1 MLMFQN
7 SRRQVAVQLPRFVPF
22 AALSLVIALAGAAS
36 AQNII
41 STAAGGGVIS
51 SNPALADI
59 PGPTGVVEDASG
71 NKYVAAP
78 TTDYIFQLTPSNTVN
93 TFAGMG
99 FGHYSINGGHN
110 GVATQEP
117 LYGPSGLGVDTH
129 GNVYIADTVNNT
141 IRKVYLNG
149 STYDIVTVAGVRQG
163 CLQQYWPTCDDG
175 APATKAYLL
184 NPQGGAVDPTGN
196 LYIADTGN
204 NVIRFVS
211 AKTGRISLFAGS
223 YNGGSGCPDP
233 QSSCGD
239 GGVATQALLNE
250 PMGVSLDGSNNL
262 YIADSYDNRIRCV
275 LAVVGGCGDV
285 NHTYAVGDII
295 TVAGYGAPCT
305 IYNDGPDNNPP
316 YCGDGGPATQA
327 KIGRP
332 GGVSVSPTG
341 AVMFV
346 ADTRASLV
354 RIISGGTINTFAGMP
369 ESPGFAG
376 DGSAATA
383 AELMN
388 PSGVYLDAS
397 GNVLIADTGN
407 QRIREVNTSGQ
418 INTIMGGG
426 FGGDGAAATSA
437 MLANPYQVALD
448 ANNNF
453 YIADAANNR
462 VRVVNTSPSNPITVA
477 TVTVPPLGI
486 ATIAGNGDVGYSGD
500 GGPATLATMDGPF
513 GVAVDA
519 SGDIFI
525 SDSQNGWVREVN
537 ATTGIISTLSATKPV
552 TLPAALAIDKSG
564 NLFIADPPAQVI
576 WEVSGSTIT
585 QVVGTGQH
593 GYYGDGG
600 PATAAKLDQP
610 TGIAIDANENLYIAD
625 SGNNVIRCVS
635 FNAGGCG
642 NLANQAGYIY
652 AYAYN
657 AAFGFQGDGGPALS
671 AERWD
676 PTEVAVDTR
685 GNLFIGGGQYPVV
698 QRVDVA
704 TGTIITVAGNDKD
717 QPSYGFSGDGGAATF
732 ANLNNMGLIVDT
744 NENLLI
750 ADNGNNRIREVPLIA
765 VAKLSPSSLTFGDQK
780 VNTTSPPQTVTLTNI
795 GADDLV
801 LTSIAITGGAAGDF
815 AQTNNCPA
823 TLTPKLVPP
832 QTCTINVTF
841 TPTRKGTRRA
851 VLTFTDNGY
860 KSPQKV
866 SLTGTGD

>member
-1 MLMFQN
+1 
-7 SRRQVAVQLPRFVPF
+7 
-22 AALSLVIALAGAAS
+22 LVIVFAGAAS
-36 AQNII
+36 AQNKI
-41 STAAGGGVIS
+41 STVAGGGVIN

-117 LYGPSGLGVDTH
+117 LYYSSGLGVDTH
-129 GNVYIADTVNNT
+129 GSVYIADTVNNT

-149 STYDIVTVAGVRQG
+149 KTHDIVTVAGRRQG
-163 CLQQYWPTCDDG
+163 CILQNWPTCNDG
-175 APATKAYLL
+175 APATDAYLA
-184 NPQGGAVDPTGN
+184 NPQGAVVDAAGN

-211 AKTGRISLFAGS
+211 AKTPHRISLFAGS
-223 YNGGSGCPDP
+223 YNNGVACSDP
-233 QSSCGD
+233 IGNPTTVCGD
-239 GGVATQALLNE
+239 GGPATEALLNG

-285 NHTYAVGDII
+285 SHAYAVGDII
-295 TVAGYGAPCT
+295 TVVGFGAPCT
-305 IYNDGPDNNPP
+305 IYNDGPNNNPP

-332 GGVSVSPTG
+332 GGVSVSASG
-341 AVMFV
+341 AVIFV
-346 ADTRASLV
+346 ADTRPSLIRV
-354 RIISGGTINTFAGMP
+354 ISAGTINTFAGMP

-376 DGSAATA
+376 DGGAATA
-383 AELMN
+383 AELTN

-407 QRIREVNTSGQ
+407 QRIREVNVSGQ

-500 GGPATLATMDGPF
+500 TGPATLATMDGPF

-519 SGDIFI
+519 SGDILI

-552 TLPAALAIDKSG
+552 TLPAALAIDTSG

-585 QVVGTGQH
+585 QVVGTGQR
-593 GYYGDGG
+593 GYSGDGG
-600 PATAAKLDQP
+600 PATAAELDEP
-610 TGIAIDANENLYIAD
+610 SGIAIDANENLYIAD

-642 NLANQAGYIY
+642 NASNQAGYIY
-652 AYAYN
+652 TYAYN
-657 AAFGFQGDGGPALS
+657 GGYNFQGDGGLAID

-676 PTEVAVDTR
+676 PTEVAVDAPR
-685 GNLFIGGGQYPVV
+685 GNVCCNLFIGGGQFAVV
-698 QRVDVA
+698 QRVDAA

-717 QPSYGFSGDGGAATF
+717 QPSFGFSGDGGPATI
-732 ANLNNMGLIVDT
+732 ANLNNMGLIVDP

-750 ADNGNNRIREVPLIA
+750 ADNGNNRIREVPLVA

-780 VNTTSPPQTVTLTNI
+780 VKTTSPPQTVTLTDI

-801 LTSIAITGGAAGDF
+801 LSSISITGVAAGDF
-815 AQTNNCPA
+815 AQTNNCPT
-823 TLTPKLVPP
+823 TLTPELVPP
-832 QTCTINVTF
+832 QACTIKVTF
-841 TPTRKGTRRA
+841 TPTRKGRRKA

-860 KSPQKV
+860 KNPQQV
-866 SLTGTGD
+866 PLTGTGD